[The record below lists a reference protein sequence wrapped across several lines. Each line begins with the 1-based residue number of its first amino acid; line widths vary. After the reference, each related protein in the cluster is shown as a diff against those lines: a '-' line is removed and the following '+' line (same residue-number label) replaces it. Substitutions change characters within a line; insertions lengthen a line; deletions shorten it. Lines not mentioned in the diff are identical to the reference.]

1 VPISTFKS
9 RTQYKAIANSEL
21 SPDVKELILQQ
32 ISSTDME
39 EEDSDAELA
48 EENVDRIP
56 ADASSTKVQD
66 SPSKKGKRTERKEK
80 ASSTLESG
88 ENTLEKEVLDVE
100 QVINRRYVDLV
111 DIFPPVPE
119 KGKFNIETIK
129 DSLYFFS

>member
-1 VPISTFKS
+1 LPISVFKS
-9 RTQYKAIANSEL
+9 RSQYKAIANSEL

-39 EEDSDAELA
+39 EDSDAELA
-48 EENVDRIP
+48 EEDVDRIP
-56 ADASSTKVQD
+56 EDASSTELQNT
-66 SPSKKGKRTERKEK
+66 PSRKEKPTERKKK
-80 ASSTLESG
+80 ASSTLETG
-88 ENTLEKEVLDVE
+88 DNTQREKELLDVE
-100 QVINRRYVDLV
+100 QVINQRYVNLV

>member
-1 VPISTFKS
+1 MPISTFKS
-9 RTQYKAIANSEL
+9 RTQYKAIASSEL

-39 EEDSDAELA
+39 DDSDAELA

-66 SPSKKGKRTERKEK
+66 TPSKKGKPTERKEK

-88 ENTLEKEVLDVE
+88 ENTLEKEVLDAE